1 MKKYQKLEIEGAILD
16 EEQLKAHMEKIAI
29 QHTLKNKSNKNTYPI
44 PQMLENYAK
53 IKNVYN
59 VLNEHIKLGISV
71 HPAGEWILD
80 NFYIIEESVRQIEKE
95 MTLKKYTNFVGIQHG
110 KYAGFARIYVL
121 ATEISAY
128 TDNKIDGENL
138 EKYLQAYQTKKTL
151 NMEEIWNI
159 GIFLQIAIIQNI
171 SEICEKIYSS
181 QIQKYKVKNI
191 IERLVEKK
199 DKSELKFN
207 QTYGA
212 KIKST
217 EFRSMRYPF
226 IEYMSYS
233 LKKYGKKAYGYLNI
247 LEEEVEKLGITVSDA
262 IQKEH
267 FATAIRKISMG
278 NCITS
283 IKKIQRINFL
293 DIFEKINGVEGI
305 LNNDPAGIYENM
317 EYKTK
322 EYYRNT
328 IKEIARKTNMSEIY
342 VARKII
348 ELCNQKNVESKQSH
362 IGYYLIDEGKN
373 ELYKKLEYKEKTINK
388 QTKAQMYI
396 LLFCILT
403 IVISIL
409 IAKSVTSNL
418 VKFIITTILL
428 IIPISEFVNQSIQY
442 ILGKTVKPKLIPKM
456 DFYNGITLE
465 NATFVVIPTI
475 IKTKEKVQE
484 LFKKLEVF
492 YLANKSE
499 NLYFAVLGDC
509 SESDFQEEEFDR
521 EVIEE
526 GLKQVENLNKKYVK
540 VGFPIFHF
548 IYRERQYN
556 DAEEKYLGWERK
568 RGLLTQFNE
577 YILKHEKNKFKVN
590 TINQDELPKIKYII
604 TLDSD
609 TDLVLNTAFE
619 LVGAMAHILNRPE
632 IENGIVVNG
641 HALMQPRVG
650 VNLDAS
656 HKNLFTKIFAGAGG
670 IDNYTN
676 AISDVYQDNFG
687 EGIFTGKGI
696 YDIEIFSKVLKNEIP
711 ENTVLSHDL
720 LEGNYLRCGLATD
733 IMLMDGYP
741 AKYASFM
748 NRLARWTRGDWQITR
763 WLKGKLNRLSKFKIF
778 DNLRRSLF
786 EISIIVCGI
795 CAFFIKANWLIWLMF
810 GIAVYPFLLEML
822 NLIASKKEGE
832 KKQKTFT
839 PQIAGFKGAL
849 YRGILTL
856 GCVPYKAYV
865 ELISIC
871 KTIYR
876 TKISHKHL
884 LEWMTSEEAEKQS
897 KTTVGN
903 YYRMMLPNVI
913 LGIVLVMSNVSL
925 LPIIGVLWIIT
936 PYIMC
941 KISKIPEK
949 DEKAKVQLLN
959 EEDKK
964 YLKEVAQKTWQFFKD
979 YLTPENNYLI
989 PDNYQEDRRE
999 IIVPRTS
1006 STNIGLSML
1015 AVIASY
1021 DLGFEDLESTM
1032 DRLTN
1037 IIKVVYELPKWNG
1050 HLYNWYNIKTKQPLI
1065 PRYVS
1070 TVDSGNLV
1078 GYMYTTRT
1086 FLEKI
1091 GKNTK
1096 MYPVQNLLT
1105 QMIEETDFSV
1115 LYSEEQRLFSIGFNI
1130 EENKLTDSYYDLLAS
1145 EARQASLVAIAKKD
1159 VPQKH
1164 WNNLSRTLTVL
1175 KKYKGLISWSGTAF
1189 EYLMP
1194 NINIPRYKGSL
1205 LDESCRFLII
1215 NQIKYSQSLGI
1226 PWGIS
1231 EAAFNLKD
1239 LHSNYQYKAFG
1250 IPWLGLKRGLADEMV
1265 VATYGSILAITDMPK
1280 EVVDN
1285 LRILEKQGM
1294 YNRYGFYES
1303 IDYTPERL
1311 SKGKK
1316 SEPVKTYMAHH
1327 QALILLSINN
1337 FFNNQIFQKRFMQNP
1352 EIEAVSILLQERM
1365 PETFILIKE
1374 NKEKPEK
1381 IKYQDYENYTV
1392 REYNKIDERIIRGNV
1407 IGNEKYVIAINQNGN
1422 GVSKFEENYINRFK
1436 RTDDYNQGIFFY
1448 IKDIKTNEIWSAAG
1462 EDNCEHFTIQF
1473 MPDKD
1478 QFEKVKLINNDKE
1491 NDEQIKTKLKVT
1503 VDANEPV
1510 EIRRL
1515 EIQNNTQGEKIFEVT
1530 SFFEPVLSRKEQD
1543 YAHQSFNNLFLVY
1556 GYNEENDYLTVK
1568 RKKRENNQKELYLIA
1583 KMQTNSEKIGETEYE
1598 IDKAKFAG
1606 RNNFGIPKTIQ
1617 NSTPLSKKI
1626 GLTTEGIVA
1635 LKNTIKVQPEQKVY
1649 VDLILSVEYEEQLA
1663 IQNIEK
1669 YKVMENVSREFEIV
1683 KAKTEAESRYLEIKG
1698 KDIDIYQTI
1707 LSYILFDNPL
1717 KNNSNLAYKTYE
1729 QKDLWKYGISGD
1741 LPIITVT
1748 IKYIND
1754 IYVVKQIIKA
1764 YEFFRTKN
1772 VQVELV
1778 IIDEENYSYE
1788 NYIKDEIE
1796 GAILNSHLAY
1806 MKNIYGGIF
1815 VLSKSEMDVQDVNL
1829 IKFVSSI
1836 VLDSHLGNLQNIIKD
1851 MEEDILDKYRVVED
1865 TIEIA
1870 DEEDTTKDIDVL
1882 NNIQEPK
1889 YYNEYGAFSEDGKEY
1904 IIRVNKEN
1912 KLPTTW
1918 SHIIA
1923 NEKFG
1928 SVVTESGGGYTW
1940 YKNSRLNRIT
1950 SWQNSACGNIPSEI
1964 IYLKDEENGKIWTPT
1979 AMPMPDDKNYNAI
1992 FGFGYAKYIH
2002 SSNDIM
2008 QELEVF
2014 IPQEESCKINILT
2027 LKNNAPKKKKMKILY
2042 YVKPVIGEDEIKS
2055 DSYIKL
2061 KYEENS
2067 NMIVAKNLYN
2077 VDEFNDTIYVS
2088 SSEKI
2093 KSFTGNKKTFGVNKV
2108 RLDNDNGIGKKSCI
2122 AIELEVEIES
2132 FSDKKISIVLGAEEN
2147 LVSAKDTAYKYSIVQ
2162 NCNIELGKVKNKWND
2177 LLGKL
2182 QVKTPYES
2190 LNIML
2195 NGWIMYQTICSRL
2208 LAKSGFYQSG
2218 GAYGFRDQLQ
2228 DSYSTKFLDIN
2239 ILYNQIIKH
2248 SKHQFIE
2255 GDVEHWWHEENN
2267 RGIRTK
2273 FSDDLLWLP
2282 YMVIKYI
2289 RHTGNYGILNV
2300 VTPYLNGAM
2309 LQENEKEKYEQY
2321 LPSNIE
2327 EDIYEHCKRAI
2338 NRACGISEKEWSFGE
2353 HGLPKIGIGDW
2364 NDGFSNIGPE
2374 GKGESVWLGFFL
2386 YEVLKE
2392 FILISEYRNDS
2403 ETVEQ
2408 YKDIAGQLK
2417 TNLNTNAWDGRW
2429 FKRAFADN
2437 GDVYGSMENE
2447 ECRIDSIAQ
2456 SWSVISGAGDKEKQK
2471 QAIESLENHLVDNE
2485 SAIIKL
2491 LDPPFEKSKLEPG
2504 YIKAYVPG
2512 VRENGGQY
2520 THSAVWAVIAEAMLG
2535 KGDKAVELYKMIT
2548 PIEHARTKEAA
2559 NKYKVEPYVIAADV
2573 YGAQNLAG
2581 SGGWTWYTGS
2591 SSWYYLA
2598 GVQYILGMNIYH
2610 NSMSFNP
2617 CVPKFWESFE
2627 IKYKFGNSIYNINIK
2642 NPDGKNTGISKVFV
2656 NGVEHENKIIL
2667 DGSGKV
2673 FNVEVIM

>member
-29 QHTLKNKSNKNTYPI
+29 QHTLKNKSNKSTYPI

-59 VLNEHIKLGISV
+59 VLNEHIKLGISI

-95 MTLKKYTNFVGIQHG
+95 MTIKKYTNFVGIQHG

-121 ATEISAY
+121 ATEIVAY

-159 GIFLQIAIIQNI
+159 GVFLQIAIIQNI

-191 IERLVEKK
+191 IERFVEKK
-199 DKSELKFN
+199 NKNELKFN
-207 QTYGA
+207 QIYGA

-217 EFRSMRYPF
+217 EFRSMKYPF

-233 LKKYGKKAYGYLNI
+233 LKKYGKRAYGYLNI

-342 VARKII
+342 VARKTI
-348 ELCNQKNVESKQSH
+348 ELCNQKKVGSKQSH

-373 ELYKKLEYKEKTINK
+373 ELYNKLEYKEKTINK
-388 QTKAQMYI
+388 KTKAQMYI
-396 LLFCILT
+396 LVFCILT
-403 IVISIL
+403 ITISIL

-442 ILGKTVKPKLIPKM
+442 ILGKIVKPKLIPKM
-456 DFYNGITLE
+456 DFYNGITHE

-484 LFKKLEVF
+484 LFRKLEVF

-509 SESDFQEEEFDR
+509 SESDFQEEEFDK

-526 GLKQVENLNKKYVK
+526 GLEQVENLNKKYAK
-540 VGFPIFHF
+540 VEFPIFHF

-556 DAEEKYLGWERK
+556 NAEEKYLGWERK

-619 LVGAMAHILNRPE
+619 LIGAMAHILNKPE

-696 YDIEIFSKVLKNEIP
+696 YDVEVFSKVLKNEIP

-786 EISIIVCGI
+786 EISVIVFGI
-795 CAFFIKANWLIWLMF
+795 WSFFIKTNWLIWLMS
-810 GIAVYPFLLEML
+810 GIVVYPFLLEML

-839 PQIAGFKGAL
+839 PQIVGFKGAL
-849 YRGILTL
+849 YRGIITL

-897 KTTVGN
+897 KTSVGN

-913 LGIVLVMSNVSL
+913 LGILLVISNIRL

-949 DEKAKVQLLN
+949 DEKTKAQSLN
-959 EEDKK
+959 EEDEK
-964 YLKEVAQKTWQFFKD
+964 YLKEVALRTWQFFKD

-989 PDNYQEDRRE
+989 PDNYQEDRKE

-1021 DLGFEDLESTM
+1021 DLGFEDLESTI

-1037 IIKVVYELPKWNG
+1037 IINVVYELPKWNG

-1078 GYMYTTRT
+1078 GYMYTTRA
-1086 FLEKI
+1086 FLEK
-1091 GKNTK
+1091 GAK
-1096 MYPVQNLLT
+1096 MYPSPNDTKLS
-1105 QMIEETDFSV
+1105 QMIDETDFSV

-1215 NQIKYSQSLGI
+1215 NQIKYSQNLGI

-1265 VATYGSILAITDMPK
+1265 VATYGSVLAITDMPK

-1294 YNRYGFYES
+1294 YSKYGFYES

-1365 PETFILIKE
+1365 PETFILTKE

-1381 IKYQDYENYTV
+1381 IKYKDYENYTV

-1407 IGNEKYVIAINQNGN
+1407 IGNEKYVVAINQNGN

-1448 IKDIKTNEIWSAAG
+1448 IKDIQTNEIWSATG

-1478 QFEKVKLINNDKE
+1478 QFEKVKLINNEKE
-1491 NDEQIKTKLKVT
+1491 NEELIKTKLKVT

-1515 EIQNNTQGEKIFEVT
+1515 EIKNDTQEEKIFEVT

-1568 RKKRENNQKELYLIA
+1568 RKKRESNQKELYLIA

-1598 IDKAKFAG
+1598 IDRAKFTG
-1606 RNNFGIPKTIQ
+1606 RNNFGVPKTIQ

-1635 LKNTIKVQPEQKVY
+1635 LKNTIKVQPGQKVY
-1649 VDLILSVEYEEQLA
+1649 VDLILSVGYEEQLA

-1698 KDIDIYQTI
+1698 KDMDIYQTI

-1796 GAILNSHLAY
+1796 SAVLNSHLAY

-1829 IKFVSSI
+1829 IKFVSSLVI
-1836 VLDSHLGNLQNIIKD
+1836 DSHLGNLQNIIKD
-1851 MEEDILDKYRVVED
+1851 MEEDILDKYRVIED
-1865 TIEIA
+1865 TIETT
-1870 DEEDTTKDIDVL
+1870 DEEDTTKDIDIL

-1904 IIRVNKEN
+1904 IIRVNKDH

-1940 YKNSRLNRIT
+1940 HKNSRLNRIT
-1950 SWQNSACGNIPSEI
+1950 SWQNSACSNIPSEI
-1964 IYLKDEENGKIWTPT
+1964 IYLKDEENGRIWTTT
-1979 AMPMPDDKNYNAI
+1979 AMPMPDDKNYNVI

-2002 SSNDIM
+2002 SSDDIM

-2014 IPQEESCKINILT
+2014 VPQEESCKINILT
-2027 LKNNAPKKKKMKILY
+2027 LKNNAPKKKKLKILY

-2055 DSYIKL
+2055 DSYIKI

-2108 RLDNDNGIGKKSCI
+2108 RLDNDDGIGRKSCI

-2147 LVSAKDTAYKYSIVQ
+2147 IVSAKDTAYKYSKVQ
-2162 NCNIELGKVKNKWND
+2162 NCNMELGKVKNKWND

-2228 DSYSTKFLDIN
+2228 DSYGTKFLDIG

-2255 GDVEHWWHEENN
+2255 GDVEHWWHDENN

-2282 YMVIKYI
+2282 YMVAKYI
-2289 RHTGNYGILNV
+2289 KHTGNYEILNV
-2300 VTPYLNGAM
+2300 VTTYLNGAK

-2321 LPSNIE
+2321 LPSNVE
-2327 EDIYEHCKRAI
+2327 ENIYEHCKRAI
-2338 NRACGISEKEWSFGE
+2338 NRACGISDKDWSFGE

-2392 FILISEYRNDS
+2392 FVLISEYRNDS
-2403 ETVEQ
+2403 DAVKQ
-2408 YKDIAGQLK
+2408 YKQIVEQLK

-2485 SAIIKL
+2485 SGIIKL
-2491 LDPPFEKSKLEPG
+2491 LDPPFEKGKLEPG

-2520 THSAVWAVIAEAMLG
+2520 THSAVWAVIAEAMFG

-2548 PIEHARTKEAA
+2548 PIEHAKTKEAA

-2617 CVPKFWESFE
+2617 CIPKFWDSFE
-2627 IKYKFGNSIYNINIK
+2627 IKYKFGNSIYNINVK
-2642 NPDGKNTGISKVFV
+2642 NPEGKNTGVSKVLV
-2656 NGVEHENKIIL
+2656 NGIEHENKIIL
-2667 DGSGKV
+2667 DGGGKV
-2673 FNVEVIM
+2673 FNVEIIM